1 MESKTKLSIIMRRI
15 ENLRNEMVQSFL
27 QNGTDMSN
35 PQVLR
40 LSRLLDDQL
49 NKYER
54 CKREIKSGSSSPTV
68 KSPLFIFRNPHVVSQ
83 SGHCF

>member
-1 MESKTKLSIIMRRI
+1 MKSRTKLSLIMLRI
-15 ENLRNEMVQSFL
+15 ENLRNEMVQSFM

-40 LSRLLDDQL
+40 LSQLLDDQL

-54 CKREIKSGSSSPTV
+54 CKRDIKSGGSSPTV
-68 KSPLFIFRNPHVVSQ
+68 KSPLFIFRNRHAVSH
-83 SGHCF
+83 SNHCF

>member
-1 MESKTKLSIIMRRI
+1 MESKTKLSIIMQRI
-15 ENLRNEMVQSFL
+15 ENLRYEMIQSFL

-40 LSRLLDDQL
+40 LSQLLDDQL

-54 CKREIKSGSSSPTV
+54 CKRDMNGSSNLTAKFV
-68 KSPLFIFRNPHVVSQ
+68 FRHYHYVSQ